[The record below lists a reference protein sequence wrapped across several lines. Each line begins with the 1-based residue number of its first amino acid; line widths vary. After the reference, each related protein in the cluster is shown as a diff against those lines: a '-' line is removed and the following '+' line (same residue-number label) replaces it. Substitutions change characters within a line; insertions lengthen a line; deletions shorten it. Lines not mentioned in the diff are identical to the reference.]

1 MPLLEHHP
9 GRALRVKGRHTWYV
23 NIRSASQIA
32 DIFVGVVGMSAKGH
46 KRTHTPQQKSWA
58 NNEALLHDRSQHACR
73 IRPVRTGMGLLLQ
86 IHSPNDAQRLNG
98 GTPVYRSQT
107 HPMAPHFPLV

>member
-32 DIFVGVVGMSAKGH
+32 DIFVGVVGMSAKG
-46 KRTHTPQQKSWA
+46 QKWID
-58 NNEALLHDRSQHACR
+58 ALQHERINRKTASRRSQR
-73 IRPVRTGMGLLLQ
+73 GR
-86 IHSPNDAQRLNG
+86 
-98 GTPVYRSQT
+98 
-107 HPMAPHFPLV
+107 